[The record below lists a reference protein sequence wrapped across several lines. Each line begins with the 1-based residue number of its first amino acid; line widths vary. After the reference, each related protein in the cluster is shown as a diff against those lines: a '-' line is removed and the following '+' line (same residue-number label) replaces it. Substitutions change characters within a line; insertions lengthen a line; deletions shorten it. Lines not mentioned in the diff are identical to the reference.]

1 MKTSF
6 KSSLIAIALA
16 AFVASSAC
24 AQTTATNQVPNLM
37 PPSNDPIVS
46 GIESAAQA
54 ALSST
59 NWTAA
64 AVGGVD
70 TTGKKYLV
78 AGEFAYGFNQYVGL
92 IAGVEGLYSK
102 GTKSQFS
109 AVKGGLTLSYP
120 LHPFAFLGSTPLTNI
135 VASPFVSDQIATP
148 SGGSNLGN
156 LLIYGLNF
164 NVVEFA
170 NFELI
175 GGVDYETRTG
185 QGYWDGDYWLIHA
198 GISRRF

>member
-1 MKTSF
+1 MKNKLFSAFTAALLLIGCSF
-6 KSSLIAIALA
+6 A
-16 AFVASSAC
+16 AK
-24 AQTTATNQVPNLM
+24 AQTVVTNQVPNLM

-120 LHPFAFLGSTPLTNI
+120 LHPFACLGSTPLTNI

-164 NVVEFA
+164 NVLAFA
-170 NFELI
+170 NFELVA
-175 GGVDYETRTG
+175 GFDYEQRTG
-185 QGYWDGDYWLIHA
+185 QGFWDGDFYLIHA
-198 GISRRF
+198 GLNRRF